1 MQGGMRDFYKVL
13 NFKNKKKAESIK
25 KELEDLFKDNL
36 AISIDSYT
44 EYNKKSNVE
53 SNVESNVKSNVESN
67 TVYEL
72 HLVTT
77 FFNANYKQLEEFS
90 ELVDKKLEDI
100 LKKNPNIFTNENVW
114 KYITNGTTNND

>member
-53 SNVESNVKSNVESN
+53 SN

-100 LKKNPNIFTNENVW
+100 LKKNDKVIFTEAHFLPVIP
-114 KYITNGTTNND
+114 ITI